1 MATVEDLLAYR
12 QRRRAEQYAAL
23 EATAGDY
30 ASEQNLEEVLSDLR
44 CARKAFAAGR
54 HTRG

>member
-1 MATVEDLLAYR
+1 MEDLLAYR